1 MTPHIEAKK
10 EEIAKVVIMPGDP
23 LRAEVIAKKFLTD
36 YKLVNKV
43 RNMFMFTGFYKGTKV
58 TIAGSGMGCASIGIY
73 SYELYKFYDVDH
85 IIRVG
90 SAGAYTDK
98 LKVYDIVNTK
108 EAFGESPYPK
118 LAAGIDSNLVPSSK
132 ELYELINKTA
142 AENKISVHEGKVHS
156 SDVFYRKTD
165 SMAFAK
171 ENKLDCVEMESLALF
186 ANAIE
191 TKKSAACLL
200 TISDSFVTKEV
211 TTAEERQNNFMDMIK
226 IALETATKL

>member
-43 RNMFMFTGFYKGTKV
+43 RNMFMYTGKYNGTEV

-73 SYELYKFYDVDH
+73 SYELFKFYDVDS

-90 SAGAYTDK
+90 SAGAYSPN
-98 LKVYDIVNTK
+98 LKIYDIVNTTI
-108 EAFGESPYPK
+108 AFGESPFPK
-118 LAAGIDSNLVPSSK
+118 LAAGIDSNEILASK
-132 ELYELINKTA
+132 KLYDLINQTA
-142 AENKISVHEGKVHS
+142 KENNIKVTPARVHS

-165 SMAFAK
+165 SMAYAK
-171 ENKLDCVEMESLALF
+171 ENNLDCVEMESLALF
-186 ANAIE
+186 ANAVE
-191 TKKSAACLL
+191 TKKNAACLL